1 MLFCYKY
8 VRVLYIK
15 LIQYDGDSFHLSKG
29 RNVHGFIIKKK
40 MKSKGNRNHYYLI
53 NVKSYDEGNY

>member
-1 MLFCYKY
+1 MFFLPGFLLLNLKSIMLFCYKY

-29 RNVHGFIIKKK
+29 RNVHGFIIKK
-40 MKSKGNRNHYYLI
+40 R
-53 NVKSYDEGNY
+53 

>member
-40 MKSKGNRNHYYLI
+40 DEKQRKQKSLLFNKCEKL
-53 NVKSYDEGNY
+53 